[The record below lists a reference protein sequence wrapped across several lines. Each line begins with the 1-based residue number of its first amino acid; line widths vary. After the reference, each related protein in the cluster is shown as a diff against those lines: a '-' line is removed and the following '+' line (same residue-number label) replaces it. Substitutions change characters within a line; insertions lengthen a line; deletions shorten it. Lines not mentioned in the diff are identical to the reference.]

1 MCESKHAAAAAGIRH
16 TNNNEKL
23 SRPAQKEAAISRWG
37 PKSHSPQIEFFIRES
52 TRSEQMI
59 LRLNNFQADAFH
71 IDMP

>member
-1 MCESKHAAAAAGIRH
+1 VCESKHAAAAAGIRH
-16 TNNNEKL
+16 TNNEKL

-59 LRLNNFQADAFH
+59 LCLNNFQADAFNLEK
-71 IDMP
+71 P